1 LSRPGAL
8 VAGCAGGF
16 AVSWNIANTGA
27 LATTL
32 ADHYGVATGV
42 IGLFAAAT
50 FLAELVEMLPAG
62 RAIDRFGAK
71 RSMLVAVVLTIVG
84 NLAAM
89 AGGGI
94 VLALW
99 WRFVT
104 GLGVG
109 LGFIAGSI
117 YIRSDAHGHTTARQ
131 GIYGGASLSG
141 GGLALGIVPLFD
153 GAFDWRAPY
162 ITAVY
167 IGLAGLLVVAL
178 GPPTAPVRHPQVV
191 SSRELLRDRMIARFG
206 VIHAVSFGFSVIIGN
221 WVVTLL
227 ERNAGYTRAAAGA
240 VGALTLLSG
249 IVGRPL
255 GGWIAHHGG
264 ATSRRLVIVAVL
276 GGGAATALLTATITP
291 ALDVLASVG
300 IGLCAGL
307 PFGVNVTGAARAQ
320 PTAPGAAVA
329 VMNIYPVAAI
339 VVGAPLVGITFL
351 GGHGGQA
358 GFIAVAVLWAAAALA
373 VPRARALEA

>member
-141 GGLALGIVPLFD
+141 GGLALGIVRRLRLAGALHHRRLHRLGGPAGGRARTTD
-153 GAFDWRAPY
+153 GARPPP
-162 ITAVY
+162 
-167 IGLAGLLVVAL
+167 AGRLL
-178 GPPTAPVRHPQVV
+178 
-191 SSRELLRDRMIARFG
+191 
-206 VIHAVSFGFSVIIGN
+206 
-221 WVVTLL
+221 
-227 ERNAGYTRAAAGA
+227 TRAA
-240 VGALTLLSG
+240 
-249 IVGRPL
+249 P
-255 GGWIAHHGG
+255 
-264 ATSRRLVIVAVL
+264 
-276 GGGAATALLTATITP
+276 
-291 ALDVLASVG
+291 
-300 IGLCAGL
+300 
-307 PFGVNVTGAARAQ
+307 
-320 PTAPGAAVA
+320 
-329 VMNIYPVAAI
+329 
-339 VVGAPLVGITFL
+339 
-351 GGHGGQA
+351 
-358 GFIAVAVLWAAAALA
+358 
-373 VPRARALEA
+373 